1 MRAPSRLRSER
12 QVGDARH
19 GGISRRGAHHGFM
32 PDDMDLIAGIK
43 RLLASP
49 ADEPGTL
56 WRASW
61 RGVVVAESDRTVVV
75 EGNRYF
81 PPDSLRR
88 EHMEPSRSHTICM
101 WKGLASYYHVAVEGE
116 VNPDAA
122 WYYPSPSHACCR
134 PARAVRGDDRDRV
147 VDHLP

>member
-1 MRAPSRLRSER
+1 ME
-12 QVGDARH
+12 
-19 GGISRRGAHHGFM
+19 
-32 PDDMDLIAGIK
+32 LIAGIK
-43 RLLASP
+43 RLLVSP

-88 EHMEPSRSHTICM
+88 EHLEPSRSHTICL
-101 WKGLASYYHVAVEGE
+101 WKGLASYYHVAVGGE

-122 WYYPSPSHACCR
+122 WYYPSPSPLARRIKDHVAFWHGVQVRSVHVELR
-134 PARAVRGDDRDRV
+134 PA
-147 VDHLP
+147 P